1 MLPVIAIVGRPNV
14 GKSTL
19 FNVLTHSRDALVADQ
34 PGLTRD
40 RRFGSG
46 RLGPCPYVIV
56 DTGGLNDENS
66 GEIETLITRQAL
78 LAVEAADAVLFMVDA
93 RQGLTALDEDI
104 ARRLRQYN
112 TPIHLV
118 VNKAE
123 GADKIIAGADFQR
136 LGFASWRAISAAH
149 RQGIATLM
157 DKVLEPFA
165 EALPPPEDEEQ
176 ETTLAAPVD
185 TRIRVAV
192 IGRPNVGKSTLVN
205 RMLGEERQL
214 TYDMPGTTRD
224 SIAIPFSRQ
233 GRDYVLIDTAGIRRR
248 ARIDEIIEKFSV
260 IKALEAMAQAQV
272 VILLMDAR
280 ESMTDQ
286 DSNLLGHALDSGRA
300 LIIALNKWDGMSAD
314 ERDHARH
321 TLERKLHFIDFTRPQ
336 FISAL
341 HGSGVGDLF
350 PLIDKV
356 WAAACKQI
364 PTSRVNEVLA
374 QAVEANPPPHAK
386 GRRIKLRYAHQG
398 GVNPPVFVIHGNQTE
413 SVPEAYKRYL
423 INTFR
428 KAFGLQGTPIH
439 LRFKQG
445 DNPFKDRKNPLTP
458 RQVEKRRRLMKFVK
472 KN

>member
-19 FNVLTHSRDALVADQ
+19 FNVLTLSRDALVADK

-40 RRFGSG
+40 RRFGRG
-46 RLGPCPYVIV
+46 RVGPCSYVIV
-56 DTGGLNDENS
+56 DTGGLHDDSS
-66 GEIETLITRQAL
+66 GDIEVLITRQAL

-93 RQGLTALDEDI
+93 REGLTALDEDI

-118 VNKAE
+118 INKAE
-123 GADKIIAGADFQR
+123 GSDKNIIGAEFQR
-136 LGFASWRAISAAH
+136 WGFSSWQAISAAH
-149 RQGIATLM
+149 REGIASLM
-157 DKVLEPFA
+157 DKVLATFA
-165 EALPPPEDEEQ
+165 PQ
-176 ETTLAAPVD
+176 VLAAQAEPDVESG
-185 TRIRVAV
+185 IRVAV

-214 TYDMPGTTRD
+214 TYDLPGTTRD
-224 SIAIPFSRQ
+224 SIAIPFTRH
-233 GRDYVLIDTAGIRRR
+233 GRHYTLIDTAGIRRR

-300 LIIALNKWDGMSAD
+300 LIIALNKWDGMNPD

-321 TLERKLHFIDFTRPQ
+321 TLERKLHFIDFTQPQ

-364 PTSRVNEVLA
+364 PTAQVNEALA
-374 QAVEANPPPHAK
+374 RAVEANPPPHAK

-398 GVNPPVFVIHGNQTE
+398 GNNPPLFVIHGNQTQ
-413 SVPEAYKRYL
+413 SVPESYQRYL
-423 INTFR
+423 INYFR
-428 KAFGLQGTPIH
+428 KAFGLQGTPIQ

-445 DNPFKDRKNPLTP
+445 DNPFKDRRNTLTP
-458 RQVEKRRRLMKFVK
+458 RQEEKRKRLLHFVK
-472 KN
+472 KRG